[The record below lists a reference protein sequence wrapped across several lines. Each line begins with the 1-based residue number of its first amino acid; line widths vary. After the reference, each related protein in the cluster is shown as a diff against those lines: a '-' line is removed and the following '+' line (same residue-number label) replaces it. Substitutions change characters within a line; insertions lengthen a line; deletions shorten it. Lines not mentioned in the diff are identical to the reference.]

1 MKISNFL
8 ILFLFFI
15 NYLYSQ
21 DSIKKVINN
30 YDNKNIISIGFLK
43 IDKPHGYCTNY
54 QSNGNLNMKVNLIM
68 VY

>member
-21 DSIKKVINN
+21 DSIKKVINY
-30 YDNKNIISIGFLK
+30 YDNKNISSIGFLK
-43 IDKPHGYCTNY
+43 IDKPHGYWTNY
-54 QSNGNLNMKVNLIM
+54 HSNGNLRSEG
-68 VY
+68 